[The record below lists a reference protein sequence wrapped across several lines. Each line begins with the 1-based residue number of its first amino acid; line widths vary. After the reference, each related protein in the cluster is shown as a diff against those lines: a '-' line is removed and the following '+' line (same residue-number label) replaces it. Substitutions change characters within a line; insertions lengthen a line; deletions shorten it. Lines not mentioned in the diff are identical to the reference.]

1 MERFAEASVRLAGLA
16 GAVLGWSPDVF
27 WGATPAELA
36 AVVRVLAG
44 ENAAVAP
51 PDAATIARLQE
62 VFPDG

>member
-44 ENAAVAP
+44 ESAAVAP